1 MVVTCQ
7 ILSPVGPLQLEENGQ
22 AITRIAFVET
32 KLERETAPP
41 TPLLAAAAE
50 QLEAYFAGRLDR
62 FDLPVALSGTPFQG
76 KVWQALR
83 QIPYGETRTYQEI
96 AAAVGNPA
104 ACRAVGMANHHN
116 PLAIVVPCHRVI
128 GKNGALTGYAGGLD
142 RKRFLLDL
150 ERRRRFL
157 R

>member
-1 MVVTCQ
+1 MAVTCQ
-7 ILSPVGPLQLEENGQ
+7 ILSPVGYLQLEENGQ

-32 KLERETAPP
+32 KLEHETAP

-150 ERRRRFL
+150 ERRRRSL

>member
-1 MVVTCQ
+1 MAYTYQ
-7 ILSPVGPLQLEENGQ
+7 MATPVGPLQLEENGQ
-22 AITRIAFVET
+22 ALTRIAFVDAEP
-32 KLERETAPP
+32 ERKTAP

-50 QLEAYFAGRLDR
+50 QLKAYLSGSLHR
-62 FDLPVALSGTPFQG
+62 FDLPIALSGTPFQV
-76 KVWQALR
+76 KVWQALC
-83 QIPYGETRTYQEI
+83 QIPYGETRTYGEI

-104 ACRAVGMANHHN
+104 SCRAVGMANHHN

-150 ERRRRFL
+150 ERQGRSL